1 MKRKRR
7 KIKAFFVVFFMSL
20 LATLIVGMV
29 GILILYVAKNG
40 YLRNSN
46 EEKVTQHQEI
56 ETYVAILET
65 EVELVEIGETESAVM
80 SDMQDEETE
89 KRYEE
94 QLSDELMMKQER
106 IYTIESDGENEVS
119 LLFAGDMLFDDEYA
133 VMSSY
138 LNRGGRITDGFSE
151 DLIATMNQADIC
163 MVNNEFTYTRR
174 GTPTE
179 GKTYTF
185 RATPD
190 SVKIM
195 EQLGVDIVSLANNHA
210 MDYGEQSLYDTMYTL
225 ERAGIPYVGAGKNIE
240 EASHPVYYIVNDVK
254 IAFVAATQ
262 IEQSDFPDT
271 VGATENS
278 AGVYRCWKDD
288 RILKTLQEAKQ
299 NSDFVVFYIHWGS
312 ESTTELNWGQTTY
325 VKQYVDAGADLIIG
339 DHPHVLQGIEL
350 MDGVPVIYSVGNFW
364 FNSKTRDTCM
374 VKCIVDKEGLKSFQ
388 FIPCLQSDCKTV
400 MLEGEEK
407 KRVIQY
413 ENSISRG
420 ITLDENGYL
429 LLQQSG
435 IDD

>member
-1 MKRKRR
+1 MKRKHR
-7 KIKAFFVVFFMSL
+7 KIKTFFAIFFMSL
-20 LATLIVGMV
+20 LATLIVGTS

-40 YLRNSN
+40 YLRNDN
-46 EEKVTQHQEI
+46 EEEMVQHQTV
-56 ETYVAILET
+56 ETYVET
-65 EVELVEIGETESAVM
+65 MEVETELVEIGETESAVLA
-80 SDMQDEETE
+80 DLQDAESE
-89 KRYEE
+89 KRYED
-94 QLSDELMMKQER
+94 QLFDLQKMKQER
-106 IYTIESDGENEVS
+106 IYSKESEGENEVS

-133 VMSSY
+133 VMYSY

-174 GTPTE
+174 GAPTE

-190 SVKIM
+190 SVKVM

-225 ERAGIPYVGAGKNIE
+225 ECAGIPYVGAGKNIE
-240 EASHPVYYIVNDVK
+240 EASHPVYYIVNDIK

-262 IEQSDFPDT
+262 IEQSDSPDT
-271 VGATENS
+271 RGATENS

-288 RILKTLQEAKQ
+288 RVLETLQQAKQ

-350 MDGVPVIYSVGNFW
+350 VDGVPVIYSVGNFW
-364 FNSKTRDTCM
+364 FNSKTRDTCLIR
-374 VKCIVDKEGLKSFQ
+374 CIVNQEGLKSFQ
-388 FIPCLQSDCKTV
+388 FIPCLQSDCKTI

-407 KRVIQY
+407 ERVIQY
-413 ENSISRG
+413 ENSISMG
-420 ITLDENGYL
+420 IVLDEDGYL
-429 LLQQSG
+429 LLE
-435 IDD
+435 